1 MGDLLFYLL
10 KSGCYLIIFYLLFKL
25 LMSGTTFFRFNRV
38 TILAGIIGCMFLP
51 LIEFTT
57 QEETFLTVPLQ
68 TIQGIFVEQADGIFW
83 DTMFGV
89 RPQVD
94 ETGNMQAI
102 NWCPIALGYVYLAG
116 GLFVLC
122 RILLSFYRM
131 FQLIR
136 NGKRRSYG
144 KYKLIVV
151 SEPIS
156 SFCWGKYIVV
166 SVSDYSQ
173 QSTDGILLHE
183 TMHLR
188 YRHTLDLLCMQCL
201 LILYWFNPAIWLL
214 KRELQEVHE
223 FEADNGVLN
232 TGIDATRYQLLLVKK
247 AVGTRLYSMA
257 NGFNHSKLK
266 KRITMMLKKK
276 SNPWA
281 RLKYLYVLP
290 LAAIAVAAFARPEI
304 SSELDEISAVKVN
317 DLTAIMKTEEVKS
330 PEKHPA
336 KEIKVQGQVLEKST
350 NAPVVGASV
359 IIKGTTSGTITDL
372 DGNFVI
378 SMPVGATLS
387 VSYINMKTKELTITE
402 KLIGKIKSLK
412 VYLEGEITTKT
423 QEVVVVGYGGGEEAS
438 DEIPVFQV
446 VEEMPEFPGGM
457 GECLKF
463 LGKNIKYPVEAQK
476 AGVQGKVIVQF
487 VVEKDGNIANPKVVR
502 SIDPDL
508 DGEAIRV
515 ISIMPKWKPGMQK
528 GQPVRVKYTVPVTF
542 RLDGKDIKS
551 NEARHLELKT
561 DTVFQENPLRIGK
574 ETFSLKDWKEKPL
587 LIVDGIEKPYSQ
599 MEKMN
604 ASDIESISV
613 LKDAAGT
620 AIYGAK
626 AKNGVILIT
635 TKKQ

>member
-51 LIEFTT
+51 LIEFAT

-83 DTMFGV
+83 DTMFWV

-290 LAAIAVAAFARPEI
+290 LAVIAVAAFARPEI

-350 NAPVVGASV
+350 NAPVVGANV

-438 DEIPVFQV
+438 DEVPVFQV

-542 RLDGKDIKS
+542 RLDGKDTKS
-551 NEARHLELKT
+551 NETRHLELRT
-561 DTVFQENPLRIGK
+561 DSVFQENPLRIGK

>member
-1 MGDLLFYLL
+1 
-10 KSGCYLIIFYLLFKL
+10 
-25 LMSGTTFFRFNRV
+25 
-38 TILAGIIGCMFLP
+38 
-51 LIEFTT
+51 
-57 QEETFLTVPLQ
+57 
-68 TIQGIFVEQADGIFW
+68 
-83 DTMFGV
+83 
-89 RPQVD
+89 
-94 ETGNMQAI
+94 
-102 NWCPIALGYVYLAG
+102 
-116 GLFVLC
+116 
-122 RILLSFYRM
+122 
-131 FQLIR
+131 
-136 NGKRRSYG
+136 
-144 KYKLIVV
+144 
-151 SEPIS
+151 
-156 SFCWGKYIVV
+156 
-166 SVSDYSQ
+166 
-173 QSTDGILLHE
+173 
-183 TMHLR
+183 
-188 YRHTLDLLCMQCL
+188 
-201 LILYWFNPAIWLL
+201 
-214 KRELQEVHE
+214 
-223 FEADNGVLN
+223 
-232 TGIDATRYQLLLVKK
+232 
-247 AVGTRLYSMA
+247 
-257 NGFNHSKLK
+257 
-266 KRITMMLKKK
+266 MMLKKK

-290 LAAIAVAAFARPEI
+290 LAVIAVAAFARPEI

-350 NAPVVGASV
+350 NTPVVGANV

-438 DEIPVFQV
+438 DEVPVFRV

-542 RLDGKDIKS
+542 RLDGKDTKS
-551 NEARHLELKT
+551 NETRHLELRT
-561 DTVFQENPLRIGK
+561 DSVFQENPLRIGK

>member
-1 MGDLLFYLL
+1 MRYFNKAMLVASAALCLNLSVFSQNITLKTGNVTVKEAMEQLKKSSGYSFVFSSEDLDTQKNVFISVQNG
-10 KSGCYLIIFYLLFKL
+10 KIEDAIKQ
-25 LMSGTTFFRFNRV
+25 
-38 TILAGIIGCMFLP
+38 ILAGQDGITYQIQNKKIILKKGTSTATAVTSKVKGRVVDANGEPIIGA
-51 LIEFTT
+51 
-57 QEETFLTVPLQ
+57 TV
-68 TIQGIFVEQADGIFW
+68 
-83 DTMFGV
+83 
-89 RPQVD
+89 
-94 ETGNMQAI
+94 
-102 NWCPIALGYVYLAG
+102 
-116 GLFVLC
+116 
-122 RILLSFYRM
+122 
-131 FQLIR
+131 
-136 NGKRRSYG
+136 
-144 KYKLIVV
+144 
-151 SEPIS
+151 
-156 SFCWGKYIVV
+156 
-166 SVSDYSQ
+166 
-173 QSTDGILLHE
+173 
-183 TMHLR
+183 
-188 YRHTLDLLCMQCL
+188 
-201 LILYWFNPAIWLL
+201 
-214 KRELQEVHE
+214 
-223 FEADNGVLN
+223 
-232 TGIDATRYQLLLVKK
+232 
-247 AVGTRLYSMA
+247 
-257 NGFNHSKLK
+257 
-266 KRITMMLKKK
+266 
-276 SNPWA
+276 
-281 RLKYLYVLP
+281 
-290 LAAIAVAAFARPEI
+290 
-304 SSELDEISAVKVN
+304 
-317 DLTAIMKTEEVKS
+317 
-330 PEKHPA
+330 
-336 KEIKVQGQVLEKST
+336 KE
-350 NAPVVGASV
+350 
-359 IIKGTTSGTITDL
+359 KGTSNGTITDL

-423 QEVVVVGYGGGEEAS
+423 QEVVVVGYGGGEEVS
-438 DEIPVFQV
+438 DEVPVFQV

>member
-1 MGDLLFYLL
+1 MRYFNKAMLVASAALCLNLSVFSQNITLKTGNVTVKEAMEQLKKSSGYSFVFSSDDLDTQKNVFISVQNG
-10 KSGCYLIIFYLLFKL
+10 KIEDAIKQ
-25 LMSGTTFFRFNRV
+25 
-38 TILAGIIGCMFLP
+38 ILAGQDGITYQIQNKKIILKKGTSTAAAVTSKVKGRVVDANGEPIIGA
-51 LIEFTT
+51 
-57 QEETFLTVPLQ
+57 TV
-68 TIQGIFVEQADGIFW
+68 
-83 DTMFGV
+83 
-89 RPQVD
+89 
-94 ETGNMQAI
+94 
-102 NWCPIALGYVYLAG
+102 
-116 GLFVLC
+116 
-122 RILLSFYRM
+122 
-131 FQLIR
+131 
-136 NGKRRSYG
+136 
-144 KYKLIVV
+144 
-151 SEPIS
+151 
-156 SFCWGKYIVV
+156 
-166 SVSDYSQ
+166 
-173 QSTDGILLHE
+173 
-183 TMHLR
+183 
-188 YRHTLDLLCMQCL
+188 
-201 LILYWFNPAIWLL
+201 
-214 KRELQEVHE
+214 
-223 FEADNGVLN
+223 
-232 TGIDATRYQLLLVKK
+232 
-247 AVGTRLYSMA
+247 
-257 NGFNHSKLK
+257 
-266 KRITMMLKKK
+266 
-276 SNPWA
+276 
-281 RLKYLYVLP
+281 
-290 LAAIAVAAFARPEI
+290 
-304 SSELDEISAVKVN
+304 
-317 DLTAIMKTEEVKS
+317 
-330 PEKHPA
+330 
-336 KEIKVQGQVLEKST
+336 KE
-350 NAPVVGASV
+350 
-359 IIKGTTSGTITDL
+359 KGTSNGTITDL

-542 RLDGKDIKS
+542 RLDGKDTKS
-551 NEARHLELKT
+551 NETRHLELRT
-561 DTVFQENPLRIGK
+561 DSVFQENPLRIGK

>member
-1 MGDLLFYLL
+1 MGAFFVYILKSSVCLAVFYLFYRLL
-10 KSGCYLIIFYLLFKL
+10 LSKE
-25 LMSGTTFFRFNRV
+25 TFHRFNR
-38 TILAGIIGCMFLP
+38 F
-51 LIEFTT
+51 
-57 QEETFLTVPLQ
+57 
-68 TIQGIFVEQADGIFW
+68 
-83 DTMFGV
+83 
-89 RPQVD
+89 
-94 ETGNMQAI
+94 
-102 NWCPIALGYVYLAG
+102 ALL
-116 GLFVLC
+116 
-122 RILLSFYRM
+122 
-131 FQLIR
+131 
-136 NGKRRSYG
+136 
-144 KYKLIVV
+144 
-151 SEPIS
+151 
-156 SFCWGKYIVV
+156 
-166 SVSDYSQ
+166 
-173 QSTDGILLHE
+173 GILLLSCIVPFMEVTVKEPTEVHQQFLTFEELLLTVGVSPVEEAGNIMLVSDFTWREMLLLVYLSGIVFFLIRTVWSLFRMLHLIRDSRIVSRENGITIIAHRKNIAPFSWMKFVLISE
-183 TMHLR
+183 T
-188 YRHTLDLLCMQCL
+188 DLLENGTEILVHEVAHIRKRHSIDL
-201 LILYWFNPAIWLL
+201 LVADICIFFQWFNPASWLL
-214 KRELQEVHE
+214 KQELQNIHE
-223 FEADNGVLN
+223 YEADECVINQ
-232 TGIDATRYQLLLVKK
+232 GIDAKKYQLLLIKK

-257 NGFNHSKLK
+257 NSFNHSSLK

-438 DEIPVFQV
+438 DEVPVFRV

-599 MEKMN
+599 MEKIN
-604 ASDIESISV
+604 VSDIESISV

>member
-1 MGDLLFYLL
+1 MGAFFVYIVKSAVCLAVFYLFYRLL
-10 KSGCYLIIFYLLFKL
+10 LSRE
-25 LMSGTTFFRFNRV
+25 TFHRFNRIALLG
-38 TILAGIIGCMFLP
+38 ILILSCAIP
-51 LIEFTT
+51 
-57 QEETFLTVPLQ
+57 
-68 TIQGIFVEQADGIFW
+68 FVEV
-83 DTMFGV
+83 TMKEPMEV
-89 RPQVD
+89 SQQLLTWEELLLMASLNRTATI
-94 ETGNMQAI
+94 ETAPESAI
-102 NWCPIALGYVYLAG
+102 MWREALLMVYLLGIVFFFLRNVWSLTRMLRLIKGSTLVRQENGITLITHQKEIAPFSWMK
-116 GLFVLC
+116 FVVISEKDLKENGEE
-122 RILLSFYRM
+122 ILTHEYAH
-131 FQLIR
+131 IR
-136 NGKRRSYG
+136 KRHS
-144 KYKLIVV
+144 I
-151 SEPIS
+151 
-156 SFCWGKYIVV
+156 
-166 SVSDYSQ
+166 
-173 QSTDGILLHE
+173 
-183 TMHLR
+183 
-188 YRHTLDLLCMQCL
+188 DLLIADICIFFQ
-201 LILYWFNPAIWLL
+201 WFNPASWLL
-214 KRELQEVHE
+214 KQELQNIHE
-223 FEADNGVLN
+223 FEADESVIAQ
-232 TGIDATRYQLLLVKK
+232 GIDAKKYQLLLIKK

-257 NGFNHSKLK
+257 NSFNHSSLK

-290 LAAIAVAAFARPEI
+290 LAVIAVAAFARPEI

-330 PEKHPA
+330 SEKHPA

-350 NAPVVGASV
+350 NTPVVGANV

-438 DEIPVFQV
+438 DEVPVFRV

-542 RLDGKDIKS
+542 RLDGKDTKS
-551 NEARHLELKT
+551 NETRHLELRT
-561 DTVFQENPLRIGK
+561 DSVFQENPLRIGK

>member
-1 MGDLLFYLL
+1 MGAFFIYILKSSVCLVLFYL
-10 KSGCYLIIFYLLFKL
+10 FFRVLLSKE
-25 LMSGTTFFRFNRV
+25 TFHRFNRV
-38 TILAGIIGCMFLP
+38 ALLGVLFLSLLIPFIEVTTNHQVEVQQTMLTIEQVLLMAEMEPATVDATGGVAVHEVASLSWIEILLLVYLAGIIF
-51 LIEFTT
+51 F
-57 QEETFLTVPLQ
+57 
-68 TIQGIFVEQADGIFW
+68 A
-83 DTMFGV
+83 
-89 RPQVD
+89 
-94 ETGNMQAI
+94 
-102 NWCPIALGYVYLAG
+102 
-116 GLFVLC
+116 C
-122 RILLSFYRM
+122 RNLYS
-131 FQLIR
+131 LIR
-136 NGKRRSYG
+136 LFRLIHSGKRE
-144 KYKLIVV
+144 KLENGTTLVV
-151 SEPIS
+151 HEQEIAPFS
-156 SFCWGKYIVV
+156 WMKYIVI
-166 SVSDYSQ
+166 SRKDLEEN
-173 QSTDGILLHE
+173 GREILIHE
-183 TMHLR
+183 AAHI
-188 YRHTLDLLCMQCL
+188 RHRHSIDLLVADICIFFQ
-201 LILYWFNPAIWLL
+201 WFNPGAWLL
-214 KRELQEVHE
+214 KQELQNIHE
-223 FEADNGVLN
+223 YEADETVINEGVN
-232 TGIDATRYQLLLVKK
+232 AKEYQLLLIKK

-257 NGFNHSKLK
+257 NSFNHSSLK

-290 LAAIAVAAFARPEI
+290 LAVIAVAAFARPEI

-350 NAPVVGASV
+350 NAPVVGANV

-438 DEIPVFQV
+438 DEVPVFQV

-542 RLDGKDIKS
+542 RLDGKDTKS
-551 NEARHLELKT
+551 NETRHLELRT
-561 DTVFQENPLRIGK
+561 DSVFQENPLRIGK